1 MNEKIELKLR
11 GKTAV
16 FIDWANVYGWRK
28 SLKKEIDPKKL
39 YKYLKSYKQI
49 ESINFYFGTDNNIKS
64 INFLKTIS
72 KIGYKIITKPVKY
85 ITIAIINNQ
94 RIFRRKCDFDME
106 ISIDVHKTVEDNYRS
121 YVFFSG
127 DGDFE
132 PLYKLLINNN
142 KQVII
147 IYAHG
152 HLGKEVWNIK
162 KGAYKKAVDRL
173 DTDLF
178 VKKNAPQHFSQ
189 GRD

>member
-1 MNEKIELKLR
+1 MNEKFELKLK

-39 YKYLKSYKQI
+39 YKYLRLYKQI
-49 ESINFYFGTDNNIKS
+49 KSINFYFGTDNNIKS
-64 INFLKTIS
+64 INFLKIIS

-94 RIFRRKCDFDME
+94 KVFRRKCDFDME
-106 ISIDVHKTVEDNYRS
+106 ISIDVHEAIKDSYRS
-121 YVFFSG
+121 YIFFSG

-142 KQVII
+142 KQAIV

-162 KGAYKKAVDRL
+162 KGIYKKAVDRL
-173 DTDLF
+173 DIDLF
-178 VKKNAPQHFSQ
+178 VKKNAP
-189 GRD
+189 